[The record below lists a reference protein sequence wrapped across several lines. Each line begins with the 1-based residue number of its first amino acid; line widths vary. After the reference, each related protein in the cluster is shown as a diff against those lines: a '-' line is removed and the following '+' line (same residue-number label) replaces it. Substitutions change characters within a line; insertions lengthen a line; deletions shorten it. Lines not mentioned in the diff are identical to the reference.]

1 MFQTAA
7 FTIILVLPLLSL
19 SNAFIPQFKCQ
30 LIRTSSSTSSSS
42 RGLSTSSS
50 TSLYDAITSIAND
63 NNDNNE
69 FSNVSGFSGSSI
81 RLPDPE
87 RITEY
92 EITIDGEAADLGKF
106 SEAIYKK
113 IIGDAK
119 NQRFQGFR

>member
-1 MFQTAA
+1 
-7 FTIILVLPLLSL
+7 
-19 SNAFIPQFKCQ
+19 
-30 LIRTSSSTSSSS
+30 
-42 RGLSTSSS
+42 LSTSSS